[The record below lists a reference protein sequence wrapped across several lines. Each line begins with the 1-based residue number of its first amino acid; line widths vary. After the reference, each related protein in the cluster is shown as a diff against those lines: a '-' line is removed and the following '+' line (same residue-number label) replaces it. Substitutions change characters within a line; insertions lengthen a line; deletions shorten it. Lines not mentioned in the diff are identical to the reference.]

1 MAEQT
6 YVAKSLYSD
15 PTNIASMISIG
26 VGVLALPEVVAI
38 IPLKAMPYIL
48 AVSGAVSFALR
59 TWNAV
64 RPVANIRPTQTT
76 EVQVKTLPITEK
88 KEGA

>member
-6 YVAKSLYSD
+6 YVAKSMWSD

-26 VGVLALPEVVAI
+26 VGILALPEVVAI

-48 AVSGAVSFALR
+48 AISGAASFGLR

-64 RPVANIRPTQTT
+64 RPVANIRPTETA
-76 EVQVKTLPITEK
+76 EVQVKRLPVTEK
-88 KEGA
+88 